1 MYTITVNAEDN
12 DGKNDTAQIKI
23 QVDNEKITK
32 EDAFFTAHR
41 GLRSRAPENSIPAFT
56 LAGQTGFDSIETDV
70 NETKDGVFVLSHDEN
85 LKAVCGVDVN
95 ISDLTYE
102 ELCDFTKYHIIKG
115 NGVNNYS
122 AEELKIP
129 RVEEFL
135 DICQQY
141 GCIPQ
146 LDTKNLNSF
155 ESVQELYN
163 ILEERNIE
171 NDVIVTSF
179 NNLYLQL
186 LREMNSEIILT
197 YGIETTDVPDIEW
210 LRKYD
215 VGVSVSS
222 GKIASMNLNEYK
234 TDQIDINV
242 YSVTNRARLESLIAN
257 GITSFTVDDI
267 LWDEE

>member
-1 MYTITVNAEDN
+1 M
-12 DGKNDTAQIKI
+12 
-23 QVDNEKITK
+23 
-32 EDAFFTAHR
+32 
-41 GLRSRAPENSIPAFT
+41 
-56 LAGQTGFDSIETDV
+56 
-70 NETKDGVFVLSHDEN
+70 
-85 LKAVCGVDVN
+85 
-95 ISDLTYE
+95 
-102 ELCDFTKYHIIKG
+102 
-115 NGVNNYS
+115 
-122 AEELKIP
+122 
-129 RVEEFL
+129 
-135 DICQQY
+135 
-141 GCIPQ
+141 
-146 LDTKNLNSF
+146 
-155 ESVQELYN
+155 YN

-242 YSVTNRARLESLIAN
+242 YSVTNRARLESLIAD

>member
-1 MYTITVNAEDN
+1 M
-12 DGKNDTAQIKI
+12 
-23 QVDNEKITK
+23 
-32 EDAFFTAHR
+32 
-41 GLRSRAPENSIPAFT
+41 
-56 LAGQTGFDSIETDV
+56 
-70 NETKDGVFVLSHDEN
+70 
-85 LKAVCGVDVN
+85 
-95 ISDLTYE
+95 
-102 ELCDFTKYHIIKG
+102 
-115 NGVNNYS
+115 
-122 AEELKIP
+122 
-129 RVEEFL
+129 

-242 YSVTNRARLESLIAN
+242 YSVTNRARLESLIAD